1 MGLNLLNILKP
12 KEKKGW
18 KDSKPTELAVEL
30 VKKEIVKKGTHILD
44 LGCGFGRNS
53 NYLAGRG
60 AVVDAIDIDEEGL
73 NEARKRA
80 EEMHVNVN
88 YIKVRADSLPFS
100 DSSFDV
106 VLDGGCTHM
115 CNKEVQDKVVREIF
129 RVLKKGGYLQYFG
142 FSKEHPVFKRKPQSS
157 QFRDLEDIEKQYGEY
172 FEILEVRKDSWKD
185 MLGGYTGLNILMRR
199 KEK

>member
-1 MGLNLLNILKP
+1 MELKIFNIFKKQ
-12 KEKKGW
+12 KENSAW
-18 KDSKPTELAVEL
+18 KDERPTELAVNL
-30 VKKEIVKKGTHILD
+30 VKKGIVKKGTHVLD

-53 NYLAGRG
+53 NYFAGRG
-60 AVVDAIDIDEEGL
+60 VVVDAIDIDEEGL

-80 EEMHVNVN
+80 DEMYVNVN
-88 YIKVRADSLPFS
+88 YVKVRADSLPFS

-115 CNKEVQDKVVREIF
+115 CNREVQDKIVREIF
-129 RVLKKGGYLQYFG
+129 RVLKKDGYLQYFG
-142 FSKEHPVFKRKPQSS
+142 FSKEHPEFKRKPQSS

-185 MLGGYTGLNILMRR
+185 MLNEHTGLNILMR
-199 KEK
+199 KK